1 VKIKDYADY
10 CEDRFFLCDDC
21 YNELLRWLEEKGG
34 GRIMTTKTEVP
45 KLGLDWLAEAKRIRD
60 ENTLLRKKLAEAK
73 CSLELIM
80 KMTTELLN
88 ETEKKSG

>member
-1 VKIKDYADY
+1 MKK
-10 CEDRFFLCDDC
+10 
-21 YNELLRWLEEKGG
+21 
-34 GRIMTTKTEVP
+34 TK
-45 KLGLDWLAEAKRIRD
+45 KQDIGFDWLAQAKLMRD

-88 ETEKKSG
+88 ETESKEGNDGRPAG

>member
-1 VKIKDYADY
+1 
-10 CEDRFFLCDDC
+10 
-21 YNELLRWLEEKGG
+21 
-34 GRIMTTKTEVP
+34 MTTKTE
-45 KLGLDWLAEAKRIRD
+45 KQYIGLDWLGEAKRIRD

-88 ETEKKSG
+88 ETEGK